1 MTQAALSVMSVQWL
15 LRERLWSAASN
26 RSETPHPYSGY
37 QLVAI
42 ITLLN
47 LDQYITASAVTPSG
61 DKLFQSGEAYATA
74 VGVHSILTNALMLP
88 SGGVTMLARV
98 ALLRACISVFDRTAL
113 MWPND
118 FQRKSE
124 THLIAGKY
132 DCMLGEFTEELDE
145 ETTVSPGLLLGPI
158 IELVTGFMQSTDP
171 LVQVYGLQTLET
183 WLGRV
188 EVEGLGKDNKTDLS
202 GLLLNEAH
210 LIRTLLLNKLYH
222 VSGLLCRS
230 WSHPHKLISHVVPA
244 VFQRLIDLF
253 AIIES
258 SMTSKDAINTPDYE
272 DIWYKVLSQTL
283 KLPPEHRGRYQAL
296 SALLPK
302 IGARRFLH
310 VQPDII
316 RSLVMSMRIRD
327 VSSSVSQFMGSFL
340 TAIKADKNMNLQK
353 MRNMYTQDVVGVL
366 CSSEKRL
373 RLNGNDYL
381 LQELM
386 KLDPEGCG
394 PSLMNEIRG
403 LGAGVAPEHRL
414 WGLISVALQ
423 ARLLSRHGGEIDFGP
438 DAITAPLSTR
448 EKSKHRRGELK
459 NEKDDVVVPVVAPP
473 AMQYT
478 PLRASEVQQACLSD
492 DVNLRLA
499 GLTLLVASQRTVAPL
514 HPLEMNILQET
525 LPYSLKSH
533 VSDHRQ
539 RVLRVLR
546 LLVTR

>member
-1 MTQAALSVMSVQWL
+1 MTQAALSVVSVQWL
-15 LRERLWSAASN
+15 LRERLWSTASG
-26 RSETPHPYSGY
+26 RIDTPHPYSGY

-47 LDQYITASAVTPSG
+47 LSRYFSSLPVTVFGDGPS
-61 DKLFQSGEAYATA
+61 QGEAYASA
-74 VGVHSILTNALMLP
+74 VGVHKLFADALLAH

-98 ALLRACISVFDRTAL
+98 ALLRACISVFDSTSL

-118 FQRKSE
+118 FQQKSKV
-124 THLIAGKY
+124 HLIAGKY
-132 DCMLGEFTEELDE
+132 ACSWAEMTEEIDD
-145 ETTVSPGLLLGPI
+145 ETTISPGLLLGPI
-158 IELVTGFMQSTDP
+158 ISLVTGFMQSTDP

-188 EVEGLGKDNKTDLS
+188 EVDGIGKDDKSNVS
-202 GLLLNEAH
+202 GLLLNEGT
-210 LIRTLLLNKLYH
+210 LVRTFLLKKLYH
-222 VSGLLCRS
+222 VSQLLCRS

-253 AIIES
+253 ANIES

-272 DIWYKVLSQTL
+272 DIWCEVLTQTL

-302 IGARRFLH
+302 VGARRFLN

-340 TAIKADKNMNLQK
+340 TAIKVNKNMDLQK
-353 MRNMYTQDVVGVL
+353 MRNMYTHDVVGVL

-386 KLDPEGCG
+386 KLDPDGCG
-394 PSLMNEIRG
+394 PSLINAIRG
-403 LGAGVAPEHRL
+403 LGNIAPEHRL

-438 DAITAPLSTR
+438 NAETATPSMR
-448 EKSKHRRGELK
+448 EKSRSRRGDAD
-459 NEKDDVVVPVVAPP
+459 KDDVVVKAPA
-473 AMQYT
+473 AMKYIS
-478 PLRASEVQQACLSD
+478 LLASEVRQACLSD

-514 HPLEMNILQET
+514 HPFEMDILQET

-533 VSDHRQ
+533 VADHRQ

>member
-1 MTQAALSVMSVQWL
+1 MSVQWL
-15 LRERLWSAASN
+15 LRERLWSAASG
-26 RSETPHPYSGY
+26 RDEAPHPYSGY

-42 ITLLN
+42 IALLN
-47 LDQYITASAVTPSG
+47 LDRYVSTAIPLTLSG
-61 DKLFQSGEAYATA
+61 PGDDLSHPGETYAAA
-74 VGVHSILTNALMLP
+74 VGVHSLLTDALRSH

-98 ALLRACISVFDRTAL
+98 ALLRACISVYDRTSL

-118 FQRKSE
+118 FQRKSDK
-124 THLIAGKY
+124 HLIAGKY
-132 DCMLGEFTEELDE
+132 NSMLAEFTEELDDI
-145 ETTVSPGLLLGPI
+145 TVSPGLLLGPI

-171 LVQVYGLQTLET
+171 MVQVYGLQTLET

-188 EVEGLGKDNKTDLS
+188 EGEGIGKDDKSNLS
-202 GLLLNEAH
+202 GLMFDEVKLV
-210 LIRTLLLNKLYH
+210 RTLLLNKLYYI
-222 VSGLLCRS
+222 SSLLCRS

-272 DIWYKVLSQTL
+272 DIWYRVLSQTL

-302 IGARRFLH
+302 LGARRFLL

-340 TAIKADKNMNLQK
+340 ADIKTDKNMNLQK

-386 KLDPEGCG
+386 KLDPDGCG
-394 PSLMNEIRG
+394 PSLINEIRG
-403 LGAGVAPEHRL
+403 LGAAVAPEHRL

-438 DAITAPLSTR
+438 TATITPFSSR
-448 EKSKHRRGELK
+448 EKSRSRRDDTKKK
-459 NEKDDVVVPVVAPP
+459 NEKDDVAVKTPP
-473 AMQYT
+473 AMQYMS
-478 PLRASEVQQACLSD
+478 LRASEVQQACLSD

-514 HPLEMNILQET
+514 HPLEMNFLQKT